1 MTIEQFIASLSK
13 ERCEQLQEYL
23 QEAIFDFNCSH
34 DEEDDDY
41 LQLMRLVNEQLNK

>member
-13 ERCEQLQEYL
+13 ERREQLQEYL

-34 DEEDDDY
+34 DEEDDY
-41 LQLMRLVNEQLNK
+41 LRLMQLVNEQLNK